1 METHNK
7 PIFSGIYHPDQYH
20 IYNTRHKHKN
30 SLSLMRTRIKSSMK
44 TFHCS
49 WTQISVHTCR
59 STLTANQPLKARP
72 PTQPTNQHELNVN
85 ERCRGYGPT
94 RRNRALTF
102 SRSRLMIR
110 RSERSEKV
118 CGHKTPEVKSAS
130 QRGLTSKTQS
140 ADETTHTSPSSIINE
155 KGHFVHY
162 KWLQLRGSWSRA
174 R

>member
-20 IYNTRHKHKN
+20 IYNTQHKHKN
-30 SLSLMRTRIKSSMK
+30 SLSLMRTRIKCCMK
-44 TFHCS
+44 MFHCS
-49 WTQISVHTCR
+49 WTQISDHTCH

-72 PTQPTNQHELNVN
+72 PTQSTNQHELNVN

-94 RRNRALTF
+94 RRNRAMTF

-118 CGHKTPEVKSAS
+118 CGHKPQEVKSVS
-130 QRGLTSKTQS
+130 QRGLTLKTVS
-140 ADETTHTSPSSIINE
+140 WRDHTHITIIHHQWE
-155 KGHFVHY
+155 
-162 KWLQLRGSWSRA
+162 GSLYA
-174 R
+174 L